1 MANEA
6 MNSGCALVAGH
17 MAGAAPYLIQNG
29 QNGYLYR
36 DGKREQLFARAER
49 LVRDRQLCRRLGDGA
64 YRTITELW
72 NAENAAEQLFKLM
85 QGILRGGKILPP
97 EEGPCSRAP
106 LLGERESGR
115 LAEGEG
121 I

>member
-1 MANEA
+1 
-6 MNSGCALVAGH
+6 
-17 MAGAAPYLIQNG
+17 
-29 QNGYLYR
+29 
-36 DGKREQLFARAER
+36 
-49 LVRDRQLCRRLGDGA
+49 
-64 YRTITELW
+64 
-72 NAENAAEQLFKLM
+72 M